1 MVSRYAGPATSELCR
16 VIQGIASA
24 AKAASESQ
32 LPCLIAGR
40 LAAACSAHLQPG
52 QAEAQ
57 LQQLLPLM
65 LSVGAQLESSTDVQP
80 PSPDTVATESPPQ
93 SAAPAKVG
101 GTPDGEQPQLDSGEV
116 AAASPSQPQPPAGAS
131 PAQQALSVP
140 SDAVPSEG
148 DVALQ
153 HHPAELVQDEQT
165 TVLVADEAAAA
176 GDQHAEPVED
186 HAAQPD
192 SGQESE
198 QEVPAQPSWGSG
210 IGTAPDNPFRGS
222 TDQAARPAA
231 ASAAGSEGAHKDDW
245 GDDFE
250 EASAA
255 VPDDQPA
262 AAQVGQ
268 VQPSSQAASIH
279 SACLQVGGPS
289 RKWLGSKP
297 CLGPC
302 LLSPLLHGRLRAR
315 VAYKPWRA
323 SESPAVQLMRHRE
336 T

>member
-40 LAAACSAHLQPG
+40 LVAACWAHLQAG
-52 QAEAQ
+52 QADAQ

-65 LSVGAQLESSTDVQP
+65 LSVGAQLESTTGVQP
-80 PSPDTVATESPPQ
+80 PSPDTVTTESPPQ

-101 GTPDGEQPQLDSGEV
+101 GTPDGEQPQLDSGE
-116 AAASPSQPQPPAGAS
+116 AAATSPSVPQPPPETS
-131 PAQQALSVP
+131 PAQQASSVP
-140 SDAVPSEG
+140 SDAVPPDG
-148 DVALQ
+148 KAALQ
-153 HHPAELVQDEQT
+153 HHPAELVQDET
-165 TVLVADEAAAA
+165 AVLAADEAAAA
-176 GDQHAEPVED
+176 GNQHAEPVED
-186 HAAQPD
+186 HAAQPG

-198 QEVPAQPSWGSG
+198 QEVPAEPSWGSG

-222 TDQAARPAA
+222 NDQAARPAA
-231 ASAAGSEGAHKDDW
+231 ASAAGSDGAHEDDW
-245 GDDFE
+245 GDGFE

-268 VQPSSQAASIH
+268 VEPSSQAASIH
-279 SACLQVGGPS
+279 SACLQVSGPLCN
-289 RKWLGSKP
+289 WLGSKP

-302 LLSPLLHGRLRAR
+302 LLSPLLHGTLRAR
-315 VAYKPWRA
+315 VAYKRWRA